1 MSQQPHRDSRI
12 SRIIRIPQTPA
23 SGPSVTR
30 LGGNPVP
37 SVPEGCPRCGC
48 LVADRIVHGQFH
60 EDLAKT
66 GRWMQLVSRFLSRLS
81 RVLPGVEAFPTDDDN
96 PSSGETTTTDG
107 K

>member
-1 MSQQPHRDSRI
+1 MSQQPHRDSKL
-12 SRIIRIPQTPA
+12 SRIIRIPQTPP
-23 SGPSVTR
+23 SGPSASR
-30 LGGNPVP
+30 LGPSPVP

-48 LVADRIVHGQFH
+48 LVADRITHGKFH

-81 RVLPGVEAFPTDDDN
+81 RVLPGVGAFPTDDDN
-96 PSSGETTTTDG
+96 PSSGETPTTDG